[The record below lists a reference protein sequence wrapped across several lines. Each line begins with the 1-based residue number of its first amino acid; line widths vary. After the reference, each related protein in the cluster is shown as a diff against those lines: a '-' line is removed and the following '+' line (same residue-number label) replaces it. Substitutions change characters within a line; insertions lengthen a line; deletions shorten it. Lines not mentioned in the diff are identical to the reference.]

1 MRGLEFS
8 AIVQFSLLH
17 SPKVVEISVCTCIK
31 NALFSE
37 VGIGISANTILLLFH
52 IFTFLLQHRIKPTD
66 LIIGL
71 LALIHLGML
80 IIMGFI
86 VTDDFLSHNLWDGI
100 KCQPLIYL
108 YKFLRGLSICATCLL
123 SVLQAITLS
132 PRSSCLAKFKH
143 KSPHQILCSFLLL
156 WVFYMSFSVH
166 FSFSSTAMH
175 NVTSHGLVF
184 ITESCMILPL
194 SYFLRHLFSILGA
207 LWDVFLIGFM
217 GLSSGYMVTL
227 LTRHKRQYQH
237 LNSTCLSPKASPVQR
252 ATRTILLLMSFFV
265 LMYCLDCI
273 FSSSRSMWNN
283 DPVCNS
289 IQIMVSNG
297 YAMTSPFLL
306 LFNEK
311 QILNLLKSFGGK
323 IAHI

>member
-1 MRGLEFS
+1 MKRTKQLYDF
-8 AIVQFSLLH
+8 
-17 SPKVVEISVCTCIK
+17 ISIR
-31 NALFSE
+31 NAFFSE

-52 IFTFLLQHRIKPTD
+52 IFTFLLQHRFKPID

-86 VTDDFLSHNLWDGI
+86 ATDVFLSHNVWDGI
-100 KCQPLIYL
+100 KCKSLLYL

-132 PRSSCLAKFKH
+132 PRNSCLAKFKH
-143 KSPHQILCSFLLL
+143 KSPHQILCSLLFL
-156 WVFYMSFSVH
+156 WVFYIFFSAH
-166 FSFSSTAMH
+166 FSFSSTDIH
-175 NVTSHGLVF
+175 NVTSHGLEF
-184 ITESCMILPL
+184 ITESCMILPM
-194 SYFLRHLFSILGA
+194 SYFLRHLSSILGA
-207 LWDVFLIGFM
+207 LRDVFLIGLM

-227 LTRHKRQYQH
+227 LTRHKRQCQH

-252 ATRTILLLMSFFV
+252 ATWTILL

-273 FSSSRSMWNN
+273 FSSSRFTWNN

-289 IQIMVSNG
+289 IQIMVANG

-311 QILNLLKSFGGK
+311 HIINLLKPFRGR
-323 IAHI
+323 

>member
-1 MRGLEFS
+1 MIF
-8 AIVQFSLLH
+8 
-17 SPKVVEISVCTCIK
+17 ISIR

-80 IIMGFI
+80 IIMGSI
-86 VTDDFLSHNLWDGI
+86 ATDVFVSQNVWDGI
-100 KCQPLIYL
+100 KCKSFIYL
-108 YKFLRGLSICATCLL
+108 YKVLRGLSICATCQL

-143 KSPHQILCSFLLL
+143 KSPHQILCSLLFL
-156 WVFYMSFSVH
+156 WIIFYMSFSAH
-166 FSFSSTAMH
+166 FSFSSTAIH
-175 NVTSHGLVF
+175 NVTSHGLIF
-184 ITESCMILPL
+184 ITEFCMILPV
-194 SYFLRHLFSILGA
+194 SYFLRHLSSILGA
-207 LWDVFLIGFM
+207 FRDVFLIGLM
-217 GLSSGYMVTL
+217 ALSSGYMVTL
-227 LTRHKRQYQH
+227 LTRHKRQCQH

-252 ATRTILLLMSFFV
+252 ATWTILLLMGFFV

-273 FSSSRSMWNN
+273 FSSSRFRWNN

-289 IQIMVSNG
+289 IQIMVANG
-297 YAMTSPFLL
+297 YSMTSPFLL

-311 QILNLLKSFGGK
+311 HILNLLKPFRGR
-323 IAHI
+323 